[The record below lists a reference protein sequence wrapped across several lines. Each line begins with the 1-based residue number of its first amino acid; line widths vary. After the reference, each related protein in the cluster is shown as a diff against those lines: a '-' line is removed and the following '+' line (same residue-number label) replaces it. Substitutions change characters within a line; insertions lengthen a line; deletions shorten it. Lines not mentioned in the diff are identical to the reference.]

1 MEGIGLF
8 MGKLYHAFLMSEEI
22 LDAPSTAGSNV
33 PEFSVAE
40 LAGSIKKS
48 LEDQYGRVR
57 VRGELSRV
65 NIAGSG
71 HIYTSLKDDKAV
83 IDAVCWKGVASK
95 LTVRPEEGLEVICV
109 GKLTTYPG
117 SSKYQIVIESLELAG
132 EGALLKMLEE
142 RRKKLAAEGL
152 FAPERK
158 QELPFLP
165 EIVGVVTSP
174 TGAVIRDIIH
184 RLEDR
189 FPRNVLLWP
198 VIVQGK
204 GAAEQITAAING
216 FHAMDEAQRP
226 DVLIVGRGGGSLEDL
241 MAFNEENVVRAV
253 AACSIPVISAVGHET
268 DTTLIDYVADV
279 RAPTPTGAAEMA
291 VPVRANLR
299 AQIMDDEQRM
309 FSAMSRM
316 VGEMRNQVEGLA
328 RGLGDPARLFE
339 VKAQSLDHA
348 GERLARVF
356 EGFVTGKRSRLVE
369 LSAQIRHPRDVVAM
383 KRQALARWGDQLG
396 GVSGRLTVD
405 AARRVVHVGQ
415 MLEAYSPKNVLQR
428 GYAIVRDGDG
438 RVLPDAVAARKVGAV
453 EIEFSDGKAAAQVG
467 GTGAVKK
474 KVKPVGDGQAS
485 LF

>member
-1 MEGIGLF
+1 
-8 MGKLYHAFLMSEEI
+8 MSEEI
-22 LDAPSTAGSNV
+22 FDTASTAGSNV
-33 PEFSVAE
+33 PEFSVGE

-48 LEDQYGRVR
+48 LESQYGRVR

-95 LTVRPEEGLEVICV
+95 LSVRPEEGLEVICV
-109 GKLTTYPG
+109 GKLTTFG
-117 SSKYQIVIESLELAG
+117 GQSKYQIVIESLELAG

-152 FAPERK
+152 FDPERK
-158 QELPFLP
+158 KALPFLP

-189 FPRNVLLWP
+189 FPRPVLLWP

-204 GAAEQITAAING
+204 DAAAQITAAING
-216 FHAMDEAQRP
+216 FDGLDEARKP

-253 AACSIPVISAVGHET
+253 AGCSIPVISAVGHET

-291 VPVRANLR
+291 VPVRSALR
-299 AQIMDDEQRM
+299 AQIMEGEQRM
-309 FSAMSRM
+309 FSAMTRM
-316 VGEMRNQVEGLA
+316 VGEYKNRLEGLV

-339 VKAQSLDHA
+339 VKAQQLDHT
-348 GERLARVF
+348 GEGLGRSFQA
-356 EGFVTGKRSRLVE
+356 FVTGKRSRLVE
-369 LSAQIRHPRDVVAM
+369 LAAQIRHPRDVVAM
-383 KRQALARWGDQLG
+383 KRQALARWSDQS
-396 GVSGRLTVD
+396 VQSKGRLTVD
-405 AARRVVHVGQ
+405 AARRVAHVGQ
-415 MLEAYSPKNVLQR
+415 MLEAYSPKNVLKR

-438 RVLPDAVAARKVGAV
+438 RVLPDAGAVRKAGAV
-453 EIEFSDGKAAAQVG
+453 EIEFQDERVAAQVG
-467 GTGAVKK
+467 GGAVKK
-474 KVKPVGDGQAS
+474 PKSMCKDVPSDQRA